1 MRMPLL
7 GLTVAVVS
15 VLLLPV
21 ATASRSQSRWGAIAY
36 LIDGEYWSVAIVGN
50 LEQQPDAEWEAR
62 KRCQPGDP
70 ESCNLALIL
79 EEECGAAAVSE
90 DSEWGLL
97 EMGFGKAGDELTARN
112 LAVADCRDDLAKYLT
127 AIAAVCEIAVSGCS
141 QGGAAAMD
149 WGRAASAA
157 GGESASTD
165 SLEGDAPTGPAG
177 MEFVW
182 IPAGEF
188 RMGSTSDESFSDERP
203 VTEVWISE
211 GFWLGKYEVTQ
222 EDWSLVMGA
231 NPSYFPGCWR
241 CPVDSVSWED
251 VQEFIGRLDSEEGTN
266 LYRLPTEAEWEY
278 AARAGM
284 ADDRYGS
291 LDTISWYGGNS
302 GGRTHPVG
310 GKSANA
316 WGIHDMLGNVSEWVS
331 DWFGDYAGGRVTDPV
346 GPGSGWARVHR
357 GRSWN
362 DNVVTDMLG
371 GEHESVR
378 MPFRDST
385 GPTARSADRG
395 FRVLRTTR

>member
-1 MRMPLL
+1 MKMRFL

-62 KRCQPGDP
+62 KRCQPDDP

-97 EMGFGKAGDELTARN
+97 AMGFGKAGDELTARN
-112 LAVADCRDDLAKYLT
+112 LAVADCRDDLAIAPT

-149 WGRAASAA
+149 LGRAASAA

-188 RMGSTSDESFSDERP
+188 RMGNFAVDLERP
-203 VTEVWISE
+203 ITRVRISE

-222 EDWSLVMGA
+222 EEWESVMGSD
-231 NPSYFPGCWR
+231 NPSEFSGCPR
-241 CPVDSVSWED
+241 CPVERVSWNHAQDFVERLNAL
-251 VQEFIGRLDSEEGTN
+251 EGRDT
-266 LYRLPTEAEWEY
+266 YRLPTEAEWEY
-278 AARAGM
+278 AARAGT
-284 ADDRYGS
+284 AGDRYGD
-291 LDTISWYGGNS
+291 LDEIAWWTGNS
-302 GGRTHPVG
+302 GRRTHPVG
-310 GKSANA
+310 QKVPNEFGL
-316 WGIHDMLGNVSEWVS
+316 HDTLGNVSEWVY
-331 DWFGDYAGGRVTDPV
+331 DWQGDYPGGSVTDPQ
-346 GPGSGWARVHR
+346 GPSSGFYKVSRGCDTGCWAHFVRVSL
-357 GRSWN
+357 RSN
-362 DNVVTDMLG
+362 GFAAQTPYV
-371 GEHESVR
+371 
-378 MPFRDST
+378 
-385 GPTARSADRG
+385 SAG
-395 FRVLRTTR
+395 FRLLRMTSKEGQE